1 MINVKILRGL
11 RSDLNEE
18 ALRVIKLMPKWDKP
32 GTQNGIP
39 VNVTM
44 IIPIRFYNDK
54 KMIRLEKRKR
64 NKISATANRADG
76 Q

>member
-1 MINVKILRGL
+1 
-11 RSDLNEE
+11 
-18 ALRVIKLMPKWDKP
+18 MPKWDKP

-39 VNVTM
+39 VNATM

-64 NKISATANRADG
+64 NKLSATANRVDG